1 MMMVV
6 VVDWMFLN
14 FDFLIPYLL
23 ETLYW
28 AVVSFPV
35 MGSCTVARFSYSALH
50 TAKIKTAEDGRRTR
64 THTHNTNKD
73 MDRGSANREKKRKE
87 KEKGHFTVIF

>member
-1 MMMVV
+1 MIMMVV
-6 VVDWMFLN
+6 VLVWMFLN
-14 FDFLIPYLL
+14 FDYLIPYLL

-50 TAKIKTAEDGRRTR
+50 MAKTETAEDGRETR
-64 THTHNTNKD
+64 PHTHKD
-73 MDRGSANREKKRKE
+73 TDRESAEGEREGKKRE
-87 KEKGHFTVIF
+87 EKGHFNVIF